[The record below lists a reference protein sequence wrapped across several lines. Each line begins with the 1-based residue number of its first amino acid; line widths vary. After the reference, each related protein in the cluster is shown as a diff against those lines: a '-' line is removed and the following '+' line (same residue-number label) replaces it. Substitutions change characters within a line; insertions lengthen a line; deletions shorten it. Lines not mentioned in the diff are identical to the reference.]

1 MKVDEWIDL
10 TTIKTLTQHASGT
23 LVALAL
29 FVLVRFALAIVKLSE
44 TTRAILE
51 VTDEFVLVGL
61 FLWLIFQ
68 MACALW
74 KGRIKDASTS
84 LVMVA

>member
-10 TTIKTLTQHASGT
+10 ATIKALTQHASAT
-23 LVALAL
+23 LVALVL
-29 FVLVRFALAIVKLSE
+29 FGLVRFALAIVKLSE

-51 VTDEFVLVGL
+51 VTDELVLVGL
-61 FLWLIFQ
+61 FLWLIYQ
-68 MACALW
+68 MGCALW
-74 KGRIKDASTS
+74 KGRIKDASST